1 MDLQQFGEQL
11 QTLRKQAGLS
21 QERLVEA
28 LDQRARLDPVEEY
41 RAVDGTLLSR
51 WERAHTQKGRIWKPT
66 RPYMLHLIDLFA
78 SQLDLVGAQAWA
90 AQAGYPIRAAE
101 LQAWFPAPIAAAVP
115 PPRHPPRRSD
125 RLCGTGKGNPA
136 SAAAPGRPCLS
147 SAHHHRHDA
156 ATGVMVE
163 PVLVTTVE

>member
-115 PPRHPPRRSD
+115 PPRPRPTLPAEVTGFVGREREILQVQQ
-125 RLCGTGKGNPA
+125 RLVDPACRLLTITGTMLP
-136 SAAAPGRPCLS
+136 
-147 SAHHHRHDA
+147 
-156 ATGVMVE
+156 
-163 PVLVTTVE
+163 PVLW